1 MALRKKGLK
10 VAVTAMAIISVITS
24 GGLNNIYADGSID
37 KNITVIERT
46 LEDKVYSVANKIEY
60 VKDGEI
66 ITSGHGY
73 QSLRDALSENTLIE
87 VKNGKIYITLEF
99 TDSQYS
105 LIDNIRIAVDGKTT
119 NFEKSSNR
127 KYTVE
132 LASLDSNIQL
142 SYNVNIPIPNMP
154 PHDFTVNVKLAET
167 PELETKNNA
176 PVINVTDSSI
186 YVGDEFDALSGA
198 TSGVATDNEDGDLT
212 SKIEVVGNVDTTKA
226 GNYTVTYKV
235 TDSEGATTT
244 KTITVTVLE
253 KEAVSG
259 EKLEDGKYKIKN
271 TTTYSGNSS
280 MGSSMVRN
288 SLKEI
293 SYIEVKDGKMYATLE
308 FASDLYKTMEN
319 IKISVDGANVAI
331 TEYKNN
337 AKVTFEVN
345 SVDSKIGVSAYITAM
360 GMNINYTV
368 GLEKSTIEKISSSST
383 GGTTNGTTSG
393 SSPSTSGTTN
403 SSTSESTSSSDTTT
417 ESTVKKGK
425 LYTIKNTVDHESQ
438 TGKDMAR
445 KYLNSTSKVEE
456 IDGQKYVTLTFTGSE
471 FMKNHVI
478 YVNGSKVSHKV
489 TAKSGD
495 SISLRFKVSS
505 LSDTIK
511 VGMYV
516 VPMSRNIE
524 FTVKL
529 LEDTLTFVK
538 DYEVSSDGTST
549 LPQTG
554 SAIDGTMAMGVGTSL
569 MALGTLLNRRKR
581 K

>member
-1 MALRKKGLK
+1 
-10 VAVTAMAIISVITS
+10 
-24 GGLNNIYADGSID
+24 
-37 KNITVIERT
+37 
-46 LEDKVYSVANKIEY
+46 
-60 VKDGEI
+60 
-66 ITSGHGY
+66 
-73 QSLRDALSENTLIE
+73 
-87 VKNGKIYITLEF
+87 
-99 TDSQYS
+99 
-105 LIDNIRIAVDGKTT
+105 
-119 NFEKSSNR
+119 
-127 KYTVE
+127 
-132 LASLDSNIQL
+132 
-142 SYNVNIPIPNMP
+142 
-154 PHDFTVNVKLAET
+154 
-167 PELETKNNA
+167 
-176 PVINVTDSSI
+176 
-186 YVGDEFDALSGA
+186 
-198 TSGVATDNEDGDLT
+198 
-212 SKIEVVGNVDTTKA
+212 
-226 GNYTVTYKV
+226 
-235 TDSEGATTT
+235 
-244 KTITVTVLE
+244 
-253 KEAVSG
+253 
-259 EKLEDGKYKIKN
+259 
-271 TTTYSGNSS
+271 
-280 MGSSMVRN
+280 
-288 SLKEI
+288 
-293 SYIEVKDGKMYATLE
+293 MYATLE

-331 TEYKNN
+331 TEDKNN

>member
-198 TSGVATDNEDGDLT
+198 TSGVATDKEDGDLT

-331 TEYKNN
+331 TEDKNN

-368 GLEKSTIEKISSSST
+368 GLEKSTIEKTSSSST
-383 GGTTNGTTSG
+383 GGATNGTTSG
-393 SSPSTSGTTN
+393 SSSSTSGTTN
-403 SSTSESTSSSDTTT
+403 GSTNESTSSSDTTA

>member
-37 KNITVIERT
+37 KNVTVIERT

-119 NFEKSSNR
+119 NFEKASNR

-142 SYNVNIPIPNMP
+142 SYNVNIPVPNMP

-176 PVINVTDSSI
+176 PVINVTDSLI

-198 TSGVATDNEDGDLT
+198 TSGIATDKEDGDLT

-331 TEYKNN
+331 TEDKNN

-368 GLEKSTIEKISSSST
+368 GLEKSTIEKTSSSST
-383 GGTTNGTTSG
+383 GGATNGTTSG
-393 SSPSTSGTTN
+393 SSSSTSGTTN
-403 SSTSESTSSSDTTT
+403 GSTNESTSSSDTTA

-425 LYTIKNTVDHESQ
+425 LYTIKNTVNHESQ